1 MLLPL
6 YARGRGVMRQNTIE
20 REKGGCRRHRNSW
33 APPFI
38 PVISRAR
45 RRCVFKERVSLEE
58 LPSAISSLTH
68 LTDIA
73 NFCSLKAGP
82 FVLHSVLAPVLGL
95 PLNPKTAAEAE
106 RILIGFGR
114 AKIIYKGYHTEQ
126 DKTIECPLFLYEW
139 GFQPC
144 FEDL

>member
-1 MLLPL
+1 MLLRL

-20 REKGGCRRHRNSW
+20 QEKGGCRRRRNSW
-33 APPFI
+33 APSFI

-73 NFCSLKAGP
+73 NLCSLQ
-82 FVLHSVLAPVLGL
+82 
-95 PLNPKTAAEAE
+95 
-106 RILIGFGR
+106 GR
-114 AKIIYKGYHTEQ
+114 AKVVYKGYHTEQ

-144 FEDL
+144 FKDL